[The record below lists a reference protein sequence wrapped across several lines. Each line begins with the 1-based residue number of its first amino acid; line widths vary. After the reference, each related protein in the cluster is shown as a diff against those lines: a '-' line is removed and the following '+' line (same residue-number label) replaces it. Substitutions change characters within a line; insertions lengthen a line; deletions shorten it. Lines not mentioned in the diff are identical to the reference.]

1 MNRRAA
7 LCALCAVC
15 ALVLTL
21 SGCGEKHDVLT
32 TPAGKAQP
40 LSLMLDWVPNADH
53 VGVYQGLAQGDFARA
68 GIDLHVQVPT
78 DPATPLELVASGKV
92 DAAISYEPE
101 LLLARNRG
109 LPLVSI
115 AAVVQEPLTSIISV
129 GKQKITRVSQLA
141 GKKVGD
147 AGIAYQHAYLQTIL
161 ARAGVPAQRVQE
173 VNVGSNLVPAM
184 ISSQVNATLGGYWNY
199 EALQLAQAGKSPNV
213 IHMNQVGVPAYDE
226 LVVVVKR
233 GTISGRSDLL
243 RRFVQAL
250 ARGYEAVR
258 ANPQAGIQNLLHANP
273 GLETKLQRASVQA
286 TLPAFFPRGGRP
298 WGWQDQGQWNAY
310 GQWMMGHHL
319 ISDPNAVVN
328 ASTNELLAGQ
338 GP

>member
-1 MNRRAA
+1 VNRRAA
-7 LCALCAVC
+7 LGALC

-21 SGCGEKHDVLT
+21 SGCGEKHDALT
-32 TPAGKAQP
+32 TPAGKSQSV
-40 LSLMLDWVPNADH
+40 SLMLDWVPNADH
-53 VGVYQGLAQGDFARA
+53 VGIYQALADGDFAKA

-78 DPATPLELVASGKV
+78 DPATPLELVAAGKV

-109 LPLVSI
+109 LPLVSV
-115 AAVVQEPLTSIISV
+115 AALVQEPLTSIISV
-129 GKQKITRVSQLA
+129 DKQKIKRVSQLA

-161 ARAGVPAQRVQE
+161 AQAGVAASRVRE
-173 VNVGSNLVPAM
+173 VNVGANLVPAM
-184 ISSQVNATLGGYWNY
+184 ISGQVNATLGGYWNY
-199 EALQLAQAGKSPNV
+199 EGIQLTQAGKRPNV
-213 IHMNQVGVPAYDE
+213 IRVNQIGVPNYDE
-226 LVVVVKR
+226 LVLVVKR
-233 GTISGRSDLL
+233 GTITNRSDLV

-258 ANPQAGIQNLLHANP
+258 ADPQAGVQSLLSANP
-273 GLETKLQRASVQA
+273 GLDAKLQTASVRA
-286 TLPAFFPRGGRP
+286 TVPAFFPGGGHP
-298 WGWQDQGQWNAY
+298 WGWQDQSQWNAY
-310 GQWMMGHHL
+310 GQWMISHHL
-319 ISDPNAVVN
+319 VTDPNAVVN